1 MKKTGL
7 IPPFV
12 MLAATAVVAVVTY
25 MRDFP
30 FGKWLILVFG
40 VMIFFLFFGE
50 VIRQIVEY
58 FINANERKERL
69 LREAEEAAKEE
80 ALAAEGEENPINDLP
95 PDQ

>member
-58 FINANERKERL
+58 FIKANEREERL

-80 ALAAEGEENPINDLP
+80 ALATEGEENPINDLP